1 MARVE
6 RYGLLV
12 DVGATMKG
20 LVHISDVA
28 KADWLGKPPPV
39 SGSGSGSS
47 SGSGGGA
54 AAFVE
59 DLSKLVPKGQR
70 LVVKLKP
77 QPPAKNAKESPAGGR
92 PKLSFE
98 IVRWLGSPPVD
109 PSYFPE
115 EVEEDSGASGAD
127 EQDEWE
133 ALANSMFQEEDD
145 DDDDDDYD
153 EEEEDLDAKWESKFW
168 GEEAY

>member
-1 MARVE
+1 M
-6 RYGLLV
+6 
-12 DVGATMKG
+12 
-20 LVHISDVA
+20 
-28 KADWLGKPPPV
+28 

-47 SGSGGGA
+47 SGSGSGA

-77 QPPAKNAKESPAGGR
+77 QPPPKMPRSRPLEPPEAVLRNRAVAG
-92 PKLSFE
+92 E
-98 IVRWLGSPPVD
+98 PPVD

-127 EQDEWE
+127 EQDGKR
-133 ALANSMFQEEDD
+133 LPTPCSRRRTTTTMTTTTTRKKKTSTRNGKQVGRG
-145 DDDDDDYD
+145 
-153 EEEEDLDAKWESKFW
+153 AKRAVQF
-168 GEEAY
+168 